1 MKFFDEYKMEPQIAQ
16 IPKKEFITKNPQIP
30 LC

>member
-1 MKFFDEYKMEPQIAQ
+1 MKFFDEYNMEPQIAQ
-16 IPKKEFITKNPQIP
+16 ITQKEFITKNPQIP